1 MTSLTL
7 STLTPQLYIAACLL
21 VAALDMYIALKVW
34 DVYFGE
40 NKEEEMYTEEE
51 LEAIYN
57 DTHNE
62 EEL

>member
-40 NKEEEMYTEEE
+40 NKEMYTEEE

>member
-1 MTSLTL
+1 MTSLSL

-21 VAALDMYIALKVW
+21 VAALDMYVALKVW

-40 NKEEEMYTEEE
+40 NKEMYTAEE

>member
-21 VAALDMYIALKVW
+21 LAALDMYIALKVW

-40 NKEEEMYTEEE
+40 NKEMYTEEE

>member
-21 VAALDMYIALKVW
+21 VAALDMYVALKVW

-40 NKEEEMYTEEE
+40 NKEMYTEEE

>member
-21 VAALDMYIALKVW
+21 LAALDMYIALKVW

-40 NKEEEMYTEEE
+40 NKEMYTEEE
-51 LEAIYN
+51 LEDIYN

>member
-21 VAALDMYIALKVW
+21 VAALDMYVALKVW
-34 DVYFGE
+34 DMYFGE
-40 NKEEEMYTEEE
+40 NKEMYTEEE

>member
-40 NKEEEMYTEEE
+40 NKEMYTEAE

>member
-40 NKEEEMYTEEE
+40 NKEMYTEEE
-51 LEAIYN
+51 LEDIYN